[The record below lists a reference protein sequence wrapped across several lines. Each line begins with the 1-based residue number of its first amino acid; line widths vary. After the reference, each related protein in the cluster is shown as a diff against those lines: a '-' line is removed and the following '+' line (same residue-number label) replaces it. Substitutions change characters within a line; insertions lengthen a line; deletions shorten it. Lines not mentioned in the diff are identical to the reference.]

1 MWVEIELVMFS
12 LLGRVSNQ
20 KMDGRTVDSYAYSQ
34 RRSNYYGSRR
44 EREPKLFSHRF
55 HFSHPSTLTLT
66 VTHKDGFVVMYA
78 RKGTLYLSITEGEF
92 RDLVGAVNEVRE
104 KVKQCKRVLRGME
117 PPPVDVED
125 QSSAIPKSES
135 TRKIE
140 REATKRARARQL
152 ALMDA
157 STEEEGDD
165 DESLGVPSRKISR
178 RKARPVALKKQQP
191 QPSGTVGDD
200 EDTDG

>member
-1 MWVEIELVMFS
+1 
-12 LLGRVSNQ
+12 
-20 KMDGRTVDSYAYSQ
+20 MDGRTVDSYSYSHCC
-34 RRSNYYGSRR
+34 SNYYGSRR

-55 HFSHPSTLTLT
+55 HFSHLSTLTLT
-66 VTHKDGFVVMYA
+66 VTHKDGFVIMYA

-92 RDLVGAVNEVRE
+92 RDFVGAVNEVRE

-135 TRKIE
+135 TKKIE
-140 REATKRARARQL
+140 REAMKRARARQL
-152 ALMDA
+152 VLMDA
-157 STEEEGDD
+157 STEEEDDD

-178 RKARPVALKKQQP
+178 RKVHPLALKKQQA

>member
-1 MWVEIELVMFS
+1 
-12 LLGRVSNQ
+12 
-20 KMDGRTVDSYAYSQ
+20 MDGRTVDSYAYSH

-92 RDLVGAVNEVRE
+92 QDLIGAVNEVRE

-135 TRKIE
+135 TKKIE
-140 REATKRARARQL
+140 REVTKRAHARQL
-152 ALMDA
+152 ALMNA

-165 DESLGVPSRKISR
+165 DDDESSGVPSRKINR
-178 RKARPVALKKQQP
+178 HKTRPVALKKQQA
-191 QPSGTVGDD
+191 QQGGTVGDD

>member
-1 MWVEIELVMFS
+1 
-12 LLGRVSNQ
+12 
-20 KMDGRTVDSYAYSQ
+20 MDGRTVDSYAYSH

-135 TRKIE
+135 TKKIE

-178 RKARPVALKKQQP
+178 RKARPLALKKQQA